1 MPEHIKSA
9 AKLHTDHAL
18 LALLGA
24 KFQQSDFF
32 APVHNLVHINQKTVL
47 HRPTDKLQDC
57 LLGMLAGNIAVY
69 QSNTNVLGDT
79 ALQQAFGR
87 TACADQSTIQRTLDA
102 TTTENVQQLQHALA
116 LIFQTYSRTAK
127 HDFAKTDL
135 IVDIDMTSLPC
146 SKAAQ
151 AACPGYFAGCKKG
164 TSGRQLLR
172 VSASQYDEIIY
183 QQVLPGNA
191 VCHDLALLQLVLVA
205 LWEILH
211 NSGGGT
217 TATKAQIILRL
228 DGGFGTAAIVNYLL
242 AEGYQV
248 VVKQFNGLR
257 SQKRATELAETD
269 WHSQSQILVTGKV
282 DPSESGRQFA
292 LLADDGFY
300 ELGDR
305 SLWQIAVRCPTKP
318 KAEAKAK
325 KAKVAKGTGKT
336 KAKAKAE
343 LVEAEPKPEYVY
355 TMLLVARRELDEL
368 ETAQVPAVLAAQ
380 LEFYDARAVIESA
393 SFRGDK
399 QGLGLAKRR
408 KHSLS
413 GQEFLVL
420 LAQLAHNLVSWA
432 KNWLGA
438 RDERLRKFGTK
449 RIVRDILATNAQL
462 TFEQG
467 RIVKVRFE
475 RRHSLLKRFRSSIEG
490 ACADLGLRLIWRET

>member
-1 MPEHIKSA
+1 MPQHIKSA

-32 APVHNLVHINQKTVL
+32 APVRNLVQIKQKTVL
-47 HRPTDKLQDC
+47 HQPTDKLLDC
-57 LLGMLAGNIAVY
+57 LLGMLAGNVAVY

-79 ALQQAFGR
+79 ALHKAFGR

-102 TTTENVQQLQHALA
+102 TTPANVQQLQHSLA

-127 HDFAKTDL
+127 HDFSKSDL

-146 SKAAQ
+146 SKTAQ

-205 LWEILH
+205 LWQILR
-211 NSGGGT
+211 NCAGGAGT
-217 TATKAQIILRL
+217 TAANARARIILRL

-269 WHSQSQILVTGKV
+269 WLSESEILATGKV
-282 DPSESGRQFA
+282 DPNQSESGRQFA
-292 LLADDGFY
+292 LLTDDGFY

-305 SLWQIAVRCPTKP
+305 KLWQIAVRCPTKP
-318 KAEAKAK
+318 KAK
-325 KAKVAKGTGKT
+325 KAKAASKTAKPKVKAEVVEVEAKT
-336 KAKAKAE
+336 KYA
-343 LVEAEPKPEYVY
+343 Y
-355 TMLLVARRELDEL
+355 TMLLVARRELAEL
-368 ETAQVPAVLAAQ
+368 EAVQVPAVVAAQ
-380 LEFYDARAVIESA
+380 LEFYDGRAVIESA

-438 RDERLRKFGTK
+438 SDERLRSFGTK
-449 RIVRDILATNAQL
+449 RMIRDILASPAHL

-475 RRHSLLKRFRSSIEG
+475 RRHPLLKRFRSSIEG
-490 ACADLGLRLIWRET
+490 ACVDLTLRLIWRET